1 MPGGRDGGAD
11 ARGPDPSDLSGS
23 VEDLTSGAGDLAGLD
38 LSRPADLS
46 ALVDLSM
53 AADLRPLGDLSTPPD
68 LAFVPYQNVDI
79 YVDNTC
85 KMDVVPK
92 KFDVPA
98 GTFLKLTYFNR
109 SRDYKVDVWSSYGG
123 GFTDLMTGASWAER
137 FEYCRYPRP
146 YSAYVDI
153 STACSRYRLMI
164 NCL

>member
-1 MPGGRDGGAD
+1 MPGGRDGGTD
-11 ARGPDPSDLSGS
+11 ARLSDPADLDAT
-23 VEDLTSGAGDLAGLD
+23 VEDLSASGGDLAALD
-38 LSRPADLS
+38 LSRAPDLS
-46 ALVDLSM
+46 ALVDLRM
-53 AADLRPLGDLSTPPD
+53 ASDLRPLSDLATPPD
-68 LAFVPYQNVDI
+68 LGFASYQNVDI

-85 KMDVVPK
+85 KMDVLPK

-146 YSAYVDI
+146 YSAYVDV